1 MSKTDETDY
10 SPSQSEKAEQRAKI
24 ESATAEFLNGHDIEQ
39 IEPNTRTI
47 ILSAEKIKKSATWG
61 DSDNE
66 CKKGK

>member
-1 MSKTDETDY
+1 MSKTDEANY
-10 SPSQSEKAEQRAKI
+10 NPSQIEKAEQREKI
-24 ESATAEFLNGHDIEQ
+24 ESETAEFLKDHRIKK
-39 IEPNTRTI
+39 IKPNKRTI